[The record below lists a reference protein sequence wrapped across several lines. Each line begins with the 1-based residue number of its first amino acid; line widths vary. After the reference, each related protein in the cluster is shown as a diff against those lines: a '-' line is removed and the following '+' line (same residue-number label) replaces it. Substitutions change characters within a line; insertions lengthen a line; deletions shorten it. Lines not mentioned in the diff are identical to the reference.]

1 MRRCLASLIIREV
14 QAEAA
19 AMCCLAL
26 SRVAIIKESTGKG
39 VREHG
44 GGAPILLVGR
54 WIGAVTLDDSMRV
67 S

>member
-1 MRRCLASLIIREV
+1 
-14 QAEAA
+14 
-19 AMCCLAL
+19 MCCLAL

-44 GGAPILLVGR
+44 GEAPILLVGI